1 MELTCPPRRVYSP
14 TRCLPLR
21 RLLGTTNI
29 FSFRTSNR
37 LSGKGWVLDQTSI
50 FAQVDAFVQ
59 RCKDLLEAI
68 KRTFDKK
75 AVDVYML
82 FNRELALVNK
92 ELSKKLPFLPA
103 HMCHYAGLAHWLR
116 ALHRRI
122 DRPLKD
128 HCYAVP
134 RGEGLVQGVDP
145 IPGQEDPARLEEA
158 ALVSER
164 GQCYLHQ

>member
-1 MELTCPPRRVYSP
+1 DGSEQAQSNLRFLSILKEPFQELSTLQPKDIPDKLPHLISLVRIIWVNSP
-14 TRCLPLR
+14 YYNTRERITAL
-21 RLLGTTNI
+21 
-29 FSFRTSNR
+29 FRKR

-59 RCKDLLEAI
+59 HCKDLLEAI

-82 FNRELALVNK
+82 FNRELALVNR

-116 ALHRRI
+116 ALRRRI
-122 DRPLKD
+122 DRPLK
-128 HCYAVP
+128 
-134 RGEGLVQGVDP
+134 
-145 IPGQEDPARLEEA
+145 
-158 ALVSER
+158 
-164 GQCYLHQ
+164 

>member
-1 MELTCPPRRVYSP
+1 DGSEQAQSNLRFLSILKEPFQELSTLQPKDIPDKLPHLISLVRIIWINSP
-14 TRCLPLR
+14 YYNTRERITAL
-21 RLLGTTNI
+21 
-29 FSFRTSNR
+29 FRKE

-122 DRPLKD
+122 DRPLK
-128 HCYAVP
+128 
-134 RGEGLVQGVDP
+134 G
-145 IPGQEDPARLEEA
+145 
-158 ALVSER
+158 
-164 GQCYLHQ
+164 